1 MLKISLPG
9 IRISWNFP
17 QYNDFPH
24 ALLQLNHQSLK
35 ISSLVASRITKL
47 PYIGQPEYMEVKKY
61 EVMTELISTDTPL
74 HASDHVPWWVVVLSA
89 CVGAAILILLVFLLW
104 KVSAKETALYFIY
117 RLVHS
122 RERARAPR
130 VRIAGMKYVVQGD
143 EIPAKERKCDAITF
157 FSPFFASREPT
168 DLSR

>member
-1 MLKISLPG
+1 V
-9 IRISWNFP
+9 
-17 QYNDFPH
+17 
-24 ALLQLNHQSLK
+24 LQLNHQSLK

-47 PYIGQPEYMEVKKY
+47 PYIGQPDYMEVKKY

-104 KVSAKETALYFIY
+104 KVSGSARAKLSPLTFIY

-122 RERARAPR
+122 RGRALPEC
-130 VRIAGMKYVVQGD
+130 MKYVVRGRRNPSQR
-143 EIPAKERKCDAITF
+143 EREEVRRRN
-157 FSPFFASREPT
+157 FSSLHFSHQT
-168 DLSR
+168 L

>member
-1 MLKISLPG
+1 LIFVL
-9 IRISWNFP
+9 R
-17 QYNDFPH
+17 
-24 ALLQLNHQSLK
+24 ACLQLNHQSLK

-47 PYIGQPEYMEVKKY
+47 PYIGQPDYMEVKKY

-104 KVSAKETALYFIY
+104 KVSAKLSTFIY

-122 RERARAPR
+122 RARVPR
-130 VRIAGMKYVVQGD
+130 VQGMKYVVRGRRNPSQR
-143 EIPAKERKCDAITF
+143 ERKCDAITF
-157 FSPFFASREPT
+157 FSPFLPQWRRC
-168 DLSR
+168 DLSQ